1 MSNKNNARFIA
12 VKALCRV
19 DSEGSYSNIT
29 LNSLLSEFELSAED
43 KALCSRIFYGTL
55 DRKITIDFIL
65 KSFINKGFNKIK
77 PFTLNVL
84 RSAVYQIKFM
94 DKIPDS
100 AAVNE
105 AVKMIKGSKESYA
118 ANFVNGV
125 LRNVTKTET
134 ELPTGDDSRSIS
146 IRFSCPEPIVKDLMN
161 DYSAIDTVKFL
172 ENSLLPPP
180 TYIRVNTTKT
190 SVENLIDEFENIGVS
205 VEKTA
210 LGGSLSIGG
219 YSSLEQMT
227 AFKDGLFFIQD
238 IACQTAVSM
247 LSVEKG
253 DRVLDI
259 CSAPGGKAFS
269 AYLSAENVDIVATDL
284 YPKRVG
290 LIKSGAKR
298 LGFGSI
304 NAVTLDATKFDPNLG
319 LFDKIICDVP
329 CSGIGVLRRKPEIK
343 YKKADDPEELIKI
356 QYEILMNADKYLK
369 KGGKL
374 LYSTCTLNKAEN
386 EKNVERFLGEYKNY
400 KLCSMKTFMP
410 HIDGSDGFFA
420 AILEKM

>member
-1 MSNKNNARFIA
+1 MSNKNNARFVA

-19 DSEGSYSNIT
+19 DSGGSYSNIT
-29 LNSLLSEFELSAED
+29 LNSLLFEYELSAED

-65 KSFINKGFNKIK
+65 KSFINKGFNKIT

-105 AVKMIKGSKESYA
+105 AVKMIKGSKDSYA
-118 ANFVNGV
+118 ASFVNGV
-125 LRNVTKTET
+125 LRNVAKTEI
-134 ELPTGDDSRSIS
+134 ELPNNNDLASIS
-146 IRFSCPEPIVKDLMN
+146 VRFSCPQAIVTRLLD
-161 DYSAIDTVKFL
+161 DYGMDDTVKFL

-180 TYIRVNTTKT
+180 TYIKVNTIKI
-190 SVENLIDEFENIGVS
+190 SVDNLIDELENIGVS
-205 VEKTA
+205 AEKTA
-210 LGGSLSIGG
+210 IPGCLSISG

-227 AFKDGLFFIQD
+227 AFKDGLFYIQD
-238 IACQTAVSM
+238 IACQTAVNM
-247 LSVEKG
+247 LGVDNG
-253 DRVLDI
+253 DKVLDI

-269 AYLSAENVDIVATDL
+269 AYLSAKNVNIVATDL

-298 LGFGSI
+298 LGFENI
-304 NAVTLDATKFDPNLG
+304 NAVTLDATKFDQNLG
-319 LFDKIICDVP
+319 IFDRIICDVP

-343 YKKADDPEELIKI
+343 YKELNDTTELVKI
-356 QYEILMNADKYLK
+356 QYEILSTSDKYLK
-369 KGGKL
+369 NGGKL

-386 EKNVERFLGEYKNY
+386 EKNVERFLSEHKNY
-400 KLCSMKTFMP
+400 ALCSMKTYMP

-420 AILEKM
+420 AVMTKN

>member
-1 MSNKNNARFIA
+1 MSNKNNARLIA

-29 LNSLLSEFELSAED
+29 LNSLLSEYELTNED

-55 DRKITIDFIL
+55 DSKITIDFIL
-65 KSFINKGFNKIK
+65 KSFINKGFNKQK

-105 AVKMIKGSKESYA
+105 AVKLIKGSKESYA

-125 LRNVTKTET
+125 LRNVAKTET
-134 ELPTGDDSRSIS
+134 LLPAGNDSHSIS
-146 IRFSCPEPIVKDLMN
+146 VRFSCPEPIVKDLIN
-161 DYSAIDTVKFL
+161 DYSVEDAVKFL
-172 ENSLLPPP
+172 EDSLLPPP
-180 TYIRVNTTKT
+180 TYIKVNTFKT
-190 SVENLIDEFENIGVS
+190 SVDTLINELQNIGVS
-205 VEKTA
+205 AEKTA
-210 LGGSLSIGG
+210 LDGCLSISG
-219 YSSLEQMT
+219 YSSFEQMS
-227 AFKDGLFFIQD
+227 AFKDGLFHIQD

-247 LSVEKG
+247 LGVEKG

-259 CSAPGGKAFS
+259 CSAPGGKSFS
-269 AYLSAENVDIVATDL
+269 AYLSAENVNIVATDL

-290 LIKSGAKR
+290 LIKSGKKR
-298 LGFGSI
+298 LGFNNI
-304 NAVTLDATKFDPNLG
+304 NAVTLDATKFDSGLG

-343 YKKADDPEELIKI
+343 YKIADDLEELVQI
-356 QYEILMNADKYLK
+356 QYQILSNADKYLK
-369 KGGKL
+369 NGGKL
-374 LYSTCTLNKAEN
+374 LYSTCTLSKAEN
-386 EKNVERFLGEYKNY
+386 ERNVERFLSENKNY
-400 KLCSMKTFMP
+400 QLCNMKTFMP
-410 HIDGSDGFFA
+410 HNDGSDGFFA
-420 AILEKM
+420 AVLQKN